1 MESITLS
8 FLRSALH
15 IAHDLIHMY
24 VSSST
29 YLDTLPAGLRHGA
42 QWQECCRAAAITNLT
57 IEMHRLFAIARQPP

>member
-8 FLRSALH
+8 FFRSALH

-29 YLDTLPAGLRHGA
+29 YLDTLPAEVMNCPVPPR
-42 QWQECCRAAAITNLT
+42 
-57 IEMHRLFAIARQPP
+57 MHVTVVIAHVVR